1 MNQQSNRDTEAIR
14 SDIDQTRRR
23 MDDTMDALGNRLQG
37 RHLVDEILGFFRG
50 SGSNP
55 DGVGQ
60 KLKDSAQGAV
70 HSVVDSVKANPMPV
84 LVIGAG
90 LAWLIYE
97 KRKGAEFPVDDDQA
111 GSASD
116 PDFSASATATYDPDA
131 YVDRPLVYPTPAV
144 SGVGAKI
151 SEVKNGIADKAAS
164 VTGQAKE
171 KMGEVADKARRGL
184 ENVRQRAGEV
194 GNRAKE
200 RTREVYEKS
209 RERVVTTANQH
220 PLELGL
226 ACLAVGLIAGLA
238 MPTPDRVN
246 RMAGAK
252 MDRLR
257 QRTKEAGSE
266 ILQKGRR
273 VAEVAAEA
281 GRHEAQEQGF
291 GLDALRTQPPEGADQ
306 THLPDGTP
314 AEREAGEDE
323 NRHLAAQPSPSQ
335 NGIRDRD
342 SNSDEPPR
350 T

>member
-50 SGSNP
+50 SGANP

-70 HSVVDSVKANPMPV
+70 HSLVDSVKANPMPV

-97 KRKGAEFPVDDDQA
+97 KRKASDFSVDDDLA
-111 GSASD
+111 ASASD
-116 PDFSASATATYDPDA
+116 PSFSASPKVTYDPDA
-131 YVDRPLVYPTPAV
+131 YVDRPLVYPTPV
-144 SGVGAKI
+144 SGVGD
-151 SEVKNGIADKAAS
+151 EMLDFQEGIADKASS

-171 KMGEVADKARRGL
+171 KLGEVADKARHGL
-184 ENVRQRAGEV
+184 ETVRQRAGEV
-194 GNRAKE
+194 GVLAKE
-200 RTREVYEKS
+200 KTREVYEKS

-246 RMAGAK
+246 RLAGAK
-252 MDRLR
+252 MDRIR

-273 VAEVAAEA
+273 VARAATEA

-306 THLPDGTP
+306 TRP
-314 AEREAGEDE
+314 ADAGHVQRDAGEDE
-323 NRHLAAQPSPSQ
+323 SRHLAAQPSPAQ
-335 NGIRDRD
+335 NGIMDRD
-342 SNSDEPPR
+342 SHSDEPPR